1 MPSVRNRTAEEMDRT
16 ENSPS
21 ERLVDCGRGWLDADE
36 APVTA
41 TVGELHYAGDEGEER
56 VVLALA
62 NVFARLVARAA
73 LADENRASVD
83 ELSAEALYAQP
94 LSV

>member
-1 MPSVRNRTAEEMDRT
+1 MPSERSRTAEEMNRT
-16 ENSPS
+16 EKSPD
-21 ERLVDCGRGWLDADE
+21 ERLIDCCSGWLDADE
-36 APVTA
+36 APVTT
-41 TVGELHYAGDEGEER
+41 TVGEFHYAGDESEER

-62 NVFARLVARAA
+62 NVFAGLMARAA
-73 LADENRASVD
+73 LADKNRASVD